1 MFDIVAYN
9 KTKNLVTSK
18 EIELL
23 QLEEQLKETALYKKI
38 EACKKELEDLK
49 QSDSIQQDKIIQA
62 MLRNNLNEIKGNGY
76 CLKIKDTS
84 RPSIDVIDIN
94 EVPAEFIR
102 IKKEVDKRAILN
114 LYQTTGV
121 LTSGTDIM
129 QNSKWKL
136 TVKKESKND

>member
-9 KTKNLVTSK
+9 NAKNLVTSK

-23 QLEEQLKETALYKKI
+23 HLEEQLKETALYKQI
-38 EACKKELEDLK
+38 EICKKELEDLK
-49 QSDSIQQDKIIQA
+49 QRDLLQQDKIIQA
-62 MLRNNLNEIKGNGY
+62 MLQNNLKEIKGNGY

-102 IKKEVDKRAILN
+102 FKKEVDKRAILK
-114 LYQTTGV
+114 LYTETGV
-121 LTSGTDIM
+121 LTSGTNVVQDP
-129 QNSKWKL
+129 KWKI
-136 TVKKESKND
+136 TIKESK

>member
-1 MFDIVAYN
+1 MFDLVAYQN
-9 KTKNLVTSK
+9 GKDLVTGK

-23 QLEEQLKETALYKKI
+23 HLEEQLKETEIYKKI
-38 EACKKELEDLK
+38 EQCKKELTELEK
-49 QSDSIQQDKIIQA
+49 REQESENKIINA
-62 MLRNNLNEIKGNGY
+62 MLNNNLQEIKGNGY
-76 CLKIKDTS
+76 HIKIHDTS

-121 LTSGTDIM
+121 LTSGTNVVQDP
-129 QNSKWKL
+129 KWKI
-136 TVKKESKND
+136 TIKGE

>member
-9 KTKNLVTSK
+9 NSKNLVTSK

-23 QLEEQLKETALYKKI
+23 NLEEQLKETALYKQI

-62 MLRNNLNEIKGNGY
+62 MLQNNIKEIKGNGY

-84 RPSIDVIDIN
+84 RPSVEIMDIN

-121 LTSGTDIM
+121 LTSGTNVVQDP
-129 QNSKWKL
+129 KWKI
-136 TVKKESKND
+136 TIKGE

>member
-9 KTKNLVTSK
+9 NSKNLVTSK

-23 QLEEQLKETALYKKI
+23 QLEEQLKETALYKQI

-49 QSDSIQQDKIIQA
+49 KRDLMQQDKIIQA
-62 MLRNNLNEIKGNGY
+62 MLQNNLKEIKGNGY

-84 RPSIDVIDIN
+84 RPFIDVIDIN

-121 LTSGTDIM
+121 LTSGTNVVQDP
-129 QNSKWKL
+129 KWKI
-136 TVKKESKND
+136 TIKESK